1 MNKIQTVKT
10 ELTKSRKSK
19 KGFTLV
25 ELVVVIAILAI
36 LAAIAIPIV
45 SNTIDSST
53 RSSAA
58 TDAQT
63 VELALKEAHAQIVA
77 GDKSV
82 YKDGPTTKVADVFA
96 KKALKNIEDTKNA
109 GGKTYTLKWSKT
121 DSQCKYVDT
130 ASNKDISDKN
140 ITGGNFNTPSSG
152 KLSESTATV
161 LSLFTP

>member
-53 RSSAA
+53 KSAAA

-63 VELALKEAHAQIVA
+63 VELALKEAHAQIIA

-82 YKDGPTTKVADVFA
+82 YTAGTNTSVADVYT
-96 KKALKNIEDTKNA
+96 KKALKNIENTRTI
-109 GGKTYTLKWSKT
+109 GGTTYTLKWSKT
-121 DSQCKYVDT
+121 DSQCKYVD
-130 ASNKDISDKN
+130 AANNKDISGN
-140 ITGGNFNTPSSG
+140 TITGSNF
-152 KLSESTATV
+152 STALTSSSTDKV
-161 LSLFTP
+161 TTLF

>member
-10 ELTKSRKSK
+10 ELTKTRKSK

-53 RSSAA
+53 KSAGA

-63 VELALKEAHAQIVA
+63 IELALKEAHAQIIS
-77 GDKSV
+77 GDKSYYTAAANTEVKDV
-82 YKDGPTTKVADVFA
+82 YTK
-96 KKALKNIEDTKNA
+96 KSLKNIPDTKTI
-109 GGKTYTLKWSKT
+109 GSTTYTLKWSKT
-121 DSQCKYVDT
+121 DSQCKYVD
-130 ASNKDISDKN
+130 AANNKDISGN
-140 ITGGNFNTPSSG
+140 TITGSNF
-152 KLSESTATV
+152 STAITSTSTAKV
-161 LSLFTP
+161 TSLF

>member
-10 ELTKSRKSK
+10 ELTKTRKSK

-53 RSSAA
+53 KSSAA

-63 VELALKEAHAQIVA
+63 IELALKEAHAQIIS
-77 GDKSV
+77 GDTSFYTGGTATQIK
-82 YKDGPTTKVADVFA
+82 DVFD
-96 KKALKNIEDTKNA
+96 KKSLKNIPATKTI
-109 GGKTYTLKWSKT
+109 GSTTYTLKWSKN
-121 DSQCKYVDT
+121 DSQCKYVNGT
-130 ASNKDISDKN
+130 KDISGN
-140 ITGGNFNTPSSG
+140 TITETNFNTAITAT
-152 KLSESTATV
+152 STAVVT
-161 LSLFTP
+161 SLF